1 MSSDCRLICHPFF
14 LIMPPD
20 DPAVP
25 VHAFFQFAVNPQ
37 RSFPLPNEKRVA
49 ETDGGRIW
57 RAIRALTGLVLAFF
71 LLVLALTAALHLP
84 FVQKKGISRF
94 AGQVERRTGY
104 SLQLGSC
111 RMWPFFPL
119 RLADL
124 QVLASGREVLRCP
137 RALIEY
143 RLSRR
148 WPYIVPVEIELYRPI
163 LYLEKDPLEGW
174 RIPVPEKRP
183 ATPSAGTG
191 KTVPRD
197 VPPCTEFPLPNLRV
211 EGGAILG
218 EQDGRQVMAL
228 RDVNG
233 AVAMKVDCS
242 SGSPRIKMDLQPWQG
257 GLGFGS

>member
-1 MSSDCRLICHPFF
+1 MS
-14 LIMPPD
+14 
-20 DPAVP
+20 
-25 VHAFFQFAVNPQ
+25 
-37 RSFPLPNEKRVA
+37 NENRVA
-49 ETDGGRIW
+49 EPEGGSLR
-57 RAIRALTGLVLAFF
+57 RAIRVLTGLVLALF
-71 LLVLALTAALHLP
+71 LLGLALTAALHLP
-84 FVQKKGISRF
+84 FVQQKGISRF

-111 RMWPFFPL
+111 RMWPFSPL

-143 RLSRR
+143 RLSPR
-148 WPYIVPVEIELYRPI
+148 WPYIVPGEIELHRPI

-183 ATPSAGTG
+183 ATPSAGPG
-191 KTVPRD
+191 KTGPRGASR
-197 VPPCTEFPLPNLRV
+197 CAEFPLPGLRV
-211 EGGAILG
+211 EAGTILG
-218 EQDGRQVMAL
+218 EQDGKQVMAL
-228 RDVNG
+228 RDING